1 MDALAEFL
9 HMGGY
14 AFFVWTAYGI
24 ATVVL
29 GVNFVKPLLCERQ
42 LRRRLA
48 RQARLARRH
57 A

>member
-1 MDALAEFL
+1 MSSFQEFL

-24 ATVVL
+24 AAVVL
-29 GVNFVKPLLCERQ
+29 VFNFVRPMICERQ